1 MFGTITLNGIGA
13 ALIERANNASFYGVM
28 KSFGNTHDTISG
40 RIAAEDAV
48 RAHLKDSGISW
59 NSFWIIKT
67 RTIDTSGTKTPYKA
81 EIDFGWD

>member
-1 MFGTITLNGIGA
+1 MFGTITLTGIGA
-13 ALIERANNASFYGVM
+13 AQIERANHASFYGVM
-28 KSFGNTHDTISG
+28 KSFGNTSDTMPG

-48 RAHLKDSGISW
+48 RDHLEKSGIAW
-59 NSFWIIKT
+59 NSFWIVKA